1 MIHYRRLN
9 LEDKEQFVKLMDGII
24 DGLDVKEFFIRP
36 SDEKVNYI
44 LDGDLGVSF
53 GAFDKDKM
61 IATAYILFNDSVDFL
76 RDAANV
82 GENSSKFGGFLVAE
96 EYRNMGIIK
105 ELEKILITEAKVL
118 DLDNLVIMV
127 HPDNIPSIKV
137 IEYTGA
143 EEVNNIIVEG
153 YPRKIYL
160 LKIK

>member
-1 MIHYRRLN
+1 MILYRRMSLD
-9 LEDKEQFVKLMDGII
+9 DKEQFVNLMDNI
-24 DGLDVKEFFIRP
+24 LDELDRKDFFIRP
-36 SDEKVNYI
+36 NEERIDYI

-53 GAFDKDKM
+53 GAFEDNKL
-61 IATAYILFNDSVDFL
+61 IAIAYILFNDSVDFL

-96 EYRNMGIIK
+96 EYRNRGIIK

-118 DLDNLVIMV
+118 DLENLVIMV
-127 HPDNIPSIKV
+127 HPDNAPSIKV
-137 IEYTGA
+137 IEFTGA

-160 LKIK
+160 LKTK